1 VPQASDTDPPNEE
14 IANKDLRPVRADSAA
29 SEVDWL
35 RIANTELGRSI
46 VEARY
51 GHILQQIQGVN
62 ENVFRFLAIYQTLIS
77 ALAGGQVLLF
87 INHQHWV
94 LSQSTTKIGLVG
106 LLILETIVGIFTA
119 LMITVGA
126 LSWFD
131 YRSEECS
138 ISDVVLG
145 AGFRKRPSAANW
157 YRWYETYIVAFV
169 FLSLVALWLLVVVW
183 MIPAVS

>member
-1 VPQASDTDPPNEE
+1 MPQASDTDPPNAE
-14 IANKDLRPVRADSAA
+14 IAGEDPEPVHTNDESP
-29 SEVDWL
+29 EIGWL
-35 RIANTELGRSI
+35 RTADVELGRSI

-51 GHILQQIQGVN
+51 GHILQQIRVVN

-87 INHQHWV
+87 INHDHWA
-94 LSQSTTKIGLVG
+94 LSQSTTKIGLYG

-119 LMITVGA
+119 LMVIVGA

-131 YRSEECS
+131 YRSEECD
-138 ISDVVLG
+138 ISDVILG
-145 AGFRKRPSAANW
+145 TNFRKRPSIANW
-157 YRWYETYIVAFV
+157 YRWYETYIVVFV

-183 MIPAVS
+183 MIPAA